1 MPVCTVQYTWY
12 SDEDVYH
19 VPGAAGEVAR
29 LLEQL
34 PAAAVHLVRVA
45 ALARL
50 LVEDQSVVTQLL
62 RGLSEAYN
70 LCFGNNVCK

>member
-1 MPVCTVQYTWY
+1 MPAYQY
-12 SDEDVYH
+12 VL
-19 VPGAAGEVAR
+19 VPGAAGEVAW

-45 ALARL
+45 ALAGL

-62 RGLSEAYN
+62 RGLSEA
-70 LCFGNNVCK
+70 